1 MAEFYL
7 HISIFMSGGEKKK
20 KKGGRRGNIT
30 IIQYLVA

>member
-7 HISIFMSGGEKKK
+7 NISIFTSGGEKKK
-20 KKGGRRGNIT
+20 KKGGRRRNRT